1 MYENH
6 WQLDRKPFGGR
17 PAAEGYYPSQ
27 AHQAAL
33 LKLRYAVENRR
44 AAAVL
49 AGPSG
54 VGKSMLLRLLG
65 DRLPAGVGPVLRI
78 DFTCLS
84 GDELLGQIA
93 GQFDRR
99 SGDGERAGAGDAVA
113 SIELSLRRAMKAG
126 QHPLL
131 LVDEAHLL
139 DPREHLEPLRQLL
152 NVAAAESA
160 GEGAWTIL
168 LCGMTSLVA
177 NLHRNPALHDRVA
190 VQAMLHAF
198 TSQDTAA
205 YIAHGLRTAGCKH
218 SGIFTA
224 DAVELIHQLTDGV
237 PRRINSLCDLALMVG
252 FAQEAR
258 GIDASLVEN
267 VYAEMYPAA
276 A

>member
-27 AHQAAL
+27 THQAAL

-65 DRLPAGVGPVLRI
+65 DRLPAGIGPVLRV
-78 DFTCLS
+78 DFTCL
-84 GDELLGQIA
+84 DAADLLTQIA
-93 GQFDRR
+93 SQFERR
-99 SGDGERAGAGDAVA
+99 GGEGERIGAGDAVA
-113 SIELSLRRAMKAG
+113 SIERSLRRCGQAG

-152 NVAAAESA
+152 NIAAAEAA
-160 GEGAWTIL
+160 GESAWTIL

-177 NLHRNPALHDRVA
+177 NLHRNPAMHDRVA

-198 TSQDTAA
+198 SPQDTAA
-205 YIAHGLRTAGCKH
+205 YVAHALRAAGCKH
-218 SGIFTA
+218 PGIFTA

-237 PRRINSLCDLALMVG
+237 PRRVNSLCDLALIVG

-258 GIDASLVEN
+258 GVDAALVEN